1 MDFGQVLGRAWEITW
16 RWKMLWVLGFLA
28 ALGEGGSVPQSSYSF
43 GQEDF
48 QRYFYTPSYQYY
60 YETLAAISAVI
71 LTLLCIVII
80 IAIIVWVVS
89 VIARGGLIAAVNQI
103 EEEGETSFRRA
114 WSVGTRKFWTLFG
127 LSILTALPMIIL
139 GILLAI
145 AAVLWFVPVSQ
156 SVGPTA
162 DTVAAGSII
171 IFILCTG
178 VFCCGGIFLA
188 LILGQIRLYGERAA
202 IIEDANWISAFSRGW
217 QVIKENLG
225 ATIILWLIFLAIAI
239 VVFAISLAITIA
251 IAAPFVGM
259 FFATEP
265 GYWWIAPICIGGLL
279 GIIIFA
285 LIRSI
290 VTTYTSAT
298 WTLAYRQMTM
308 QPEVDLIPAGE
319 S

>member
-16 RWKMLWVLGFLA
+16 RYKMLWVLGFLA

-43 GQEDF
+43 SDQDF
-48 QRYFYTPSYQYY
+48 QRYFYTPSFRFD
-60 YETLAAISAVI
+60 EALAA
-71 LTLLCIVII
+71 LTAAIFAILCIVVI
-80 IAIIVWVVS
+80 IAIVIWVIS

-103 EEEGETSFRRA
+103 EEEGDTTFGRA
-114 WSVGTRKFWTLFG
+114 WSAGARKFWTLFG
-127 LSILTALPMIIL
+127 LSILTLLPMIIL
-139 GILLAI
+139 GILFVI
-145 AAVLWFVPVSQ
+145 AAVLWFVPVTQ
-156 SVGPTA
+156 TVGPSA
-162 DTVAAGSII
+162 DTVAVGSTF
-171 IFILCTG
+171 IFVLCSG
-178 VFCCGGIFLA
+178 VLCCGGIFLA
-188 LILGQIRLYGERAA
+188 LILGQIRIYGERAA
-202 IIEDANWISAFSRGW
+202 LIEDANWISAFSRGW
-217 QVIKENLG
+217 HVIRENLG
-225 ATIILWLIFLAIAI
+225 ATIILWLIFLAIGI
-239 VVFAISLAITIA
+239 VVFAISAAIA
-251 IAAPFVGM
+251 VALAAPFVGM

-308 QPEVDLIPAGE
+308 KPEADLIPAGE